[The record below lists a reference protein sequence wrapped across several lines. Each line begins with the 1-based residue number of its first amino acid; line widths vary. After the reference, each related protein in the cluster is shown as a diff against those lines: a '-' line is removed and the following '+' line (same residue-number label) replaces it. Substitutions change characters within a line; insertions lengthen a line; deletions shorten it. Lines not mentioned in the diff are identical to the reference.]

1 LDSSAEFAVDEPRWV
16 SLNPR
21 ASLSNQLAVL
31 FSNSASSLH
40 FEPDSIEGRLQE
52 MDGAVVGG
60 DDEVAV
66 GPLGVFVSADE
77 KLQGE
82 LFEHGILGGLK
93 FIIG

>member
-1 LDSSAEFAVDEPRWV
+1 
-16 SLNPR
+16 
-21 ASLSNQLAVL
+21 
-31 FSNSASSLH
+31 
-40 FEPDSIEGRLQE
+40 
-52 MDGAVVGG
+52 MDLPVVGG